1 MKAMLFAVLMIL
13 LIFTLAFGAV
23 KKVPGGVEFSYH
35 DPSAFS
41 VALAG
46 NFNNWDSKTNAMTK
60 DDEGTWRVVVNL
72 TPGRYEYK
80 FVINGSDWMADP
92 DNPKVVGDYGNSEI
106 EIDEKGEPVVRGLTN
121 VISNTPANARV
132 LITGWF
138 RGTYGLRK
146 DALGDVRWRGSR
158 PRHEMYVGINPTI
171 GPDVKGS
178 ATMRI
183 DSGEG
188 DIREVTADLYA
199 ARLAY
204 TSHYFDVTAYHN
216 EEILKFDDPMAI
228 LGSQDLPGTLW
239 DDHVAFG
246 KGTQGIIGDVR
257 LAGTDARGF
266 YSNTYDADIY
276 DSDTWFHFDGT
287 NYQAVSRYDNTGAD
301 HIGVRAERSLLGVTW
316 GGTYLTERNG
326 WWVGFE
332 AQEAPPAIEEYRVE
346 SGDSASTWFEM
357 GTAQR
362 FLSLDAAL
370 QPAKDVSVFGE
381 YAWTRYEAAWDA
393 GNRVRKQGDVFVD
406 GKVDVPVGDEDG
418 TGFLVGLDFARGDL
432 STRFTYEA
440 ENHEGMGSGEAY
452 VSNFGLPFEDPD
464 TPLLPLYGPAILN
477 YELYRATYT
486 SVNSIETFVVFE
498 DQGLPERKMRRGR
511 FEVSGKALGFAL
523 GLNLDVAKREWDYK
537 HQPLADAEL
546 TQVSILP
553 SVGGGLFGER
563 LKYDIMYEAG
573 KDNLHPRMPSAYDR
587 NTLLIRGDLDLTD
600 HWLLYCNFR
609 RVAYEWQEEDRTKD
623 RSFFDPHVA
632 LVWSPISRVE
642 IRLGYGVNP
651 IYYIDQ
657 MVEGREIGRE
667 RWMTSYLWLEPTT
680 SLIDA
685 EKALEDVDMISL
697 MGVIAF

>member
-1 MKAMLFAVLMIL
+1 
-13 LIFTLAFGAV
+13 
-23 KKVPGGVEFSYH
+23 
-35 DPSAFS
+35 
-41 VALAG
+41 
-46 NFNNWDSKTNAMTK
+46 
-60 DDEGTWRVVVNL
+60 
-72 TPGRYEYK
+72 
-80 FVINGSDWMADP
+80 
-92 DNPKVVGDYGNSEI
+92 
-106 EIDEKGEPVVRGLTN
+106 
-121 VISNTPANARV
+121 
-132 LITGWF
+132 
-138 RGTYGLRK
+138 
-146 DALGDVRWRGSR
+146 
-158 PRHEMYVGINPTI
+158 
-171 GPDVKGS
+171 
-178 ATMRI
+178 
-183 DSGEG
+183 
-188 DIREVTADLYA
+188 
-199 ARLAY
+199 
-204 TSHYFDVTAYHN
+204 
-216 EEILKFDDPMAI
+216 
-228 LGSQDLPGTLW
+228 
-239 DDHVAFG
+239 
-246 KGTQGIIGDVR
+246 
-257 LAGTDARGF
+257 
-266 YSNTYDADIY
+266 
-276 DSDTWFHFDGT
+276 
-287 NYQAVSRYDNTGAD
+287 
-301 HIGVRAERSLLGVTW
+301 
-316 GGTYLTERNG
+316 
-326 WWVGFE
+326 
-332 AQEAPPAIEEYRVE
+332 
-346 SGDSASTWFEM
+346 
-357 GTAQR
+357 
-362 FLSLDAAL
+362 
-370 QPAKDVSVFGE
+370 
-381 YAWTRYEAAWDA
+381 
-393 GNRVRKQGDVFVD
+393 
-406 GKVDVPVGDEDG
+406 
-418 TGFLVGLDFARGDL
+418 LVGLDFARGDL

-477 YELYRATYT
+477 YELYGAAYT

-587 NTLLIRGDLDLTD
+587 NTFLIRGDLDLTD